1 MGDTIDDMSKKL
13 VTDKPDE
20 GNIDTAQL
28 NITIKDQ
35 NIGDK
40 LIKCFRDTVSF
51 TKVEM
56 KLPDNKPVYSFPD
69 IKDY

>member
-35 NIGDK
+35 NLGDK

-51 TKVEM
+51 T
-56 KLPDNKPVYSFPD
+56 
-69 IKDY
+69 